1 MDPETKNR
9 VDRHLAECHACRE
22 DLAALKALV
31 HELGSMEPIQPPEDF
46 LVQVHERLEKS
57 SRFSKLFRTLFLPFQ
72 IKWPLQLAGAAAMA
86 ILVFSLVYFQ
96 QEEFKA
102 PVATLQEDRGADGL
116 TAPED
121 RAPETKARSALE
133 QTAPK
138 EPQVDARP
146 IEVALLLREDRMP
159 RAHEPGGAPP
169 PPSEKKETK
178 TARRAFQSANLKKE
192 EGRTGVDA
200 EDKALYKV
208 SDEHDP
214 LGGLNHL
221 IRSLQGKVLSVH
233 RDKDTRQ
240 PDILL
245 AQIPASRWEEF
256 KEQLKALGDLKIP
269 AESGIEEGQEDLQ
282 VRIRLLPQNH
292 GQRE

>member
-1 MDPETKNR
+1 LDPETKNR

-31 HELGSMEPIQPPEDF
+31 HELGSLEPIQPPEDF
-46 LVQVHERLEKS
+46 LAQVHERLEKP

-72 IKWPLQLAGAAAMA
+72 IKWPLQLAGAVAMA

-102 PVATLQEDRGADGL
+102 PVATLQEDS
-116 TAPED
+116 E
-121 RAPETKARSALE
+121 RARTEGTVASKE
-133 QTAPK
+133 NAPK
-138 EPQVDARP
+138 ATPQRAAGNGESGVLEPV
-146 IEVALLLREDRMP
+146 EVALLVREDRVP
-159 RAHEPGGAPP
+159 WAHEAGEAPP
-169 PPSEKKETK
+169 APSEKKDAE
-178 TARRAFQSANLKKE
+178 TARRALQSANVERE
-192 EGRTGVDA
+192 ERPTGVDA

-208 SDEHDP
+208 SDERDP

-256 KEQLKALGDLKIP
+256 KEQLKALGDVQIP
-269 AESGIEEGQEDLQ
+269 AEPRIEEGQEDLQ
-282 VRIRLLPQNH
+282 VQIRLLTLDQE
-292 GQRE
+292 QRE